1 MKLAHLAAIAA
12 IFALSACDMS
22 PEAQLDR
29 AAAKAASALV
39 LQQNSK
45 RFTVTRVDVFKD
57 SIAYGDRRGVY
68 VITDNK
74 TGKEYVGVSGVGISE
89 TGLHRSGKTDVAD
102 ER

>member
-1 MKLAHLAAIAA
+1 MTRFLPLLAAAA
-12 IFALSACDMS
+12 LLAACDMS
-22 PEAQLDR
+22 PEAQADR
-29 AAAKAASALV
+29 AAARAASALV
-39 LQQNSK
+39 LQQNAK

-57 SIAYGDRRGVY
+57 SIAYGEKRGVY

-89 TGLHRSGKTDVAD
+89 TGAHSSGKTQVSD